1 MTPNENRDMRIAPL
15 TVLLIASTRLLT
27 PSSAQAQ
34 RTADAAFAAS
44 RAGVAPAAPVT
55 AHPGDVL
62 RLRIWRE
69 PDMSGDFPVDPEGIA
84 TLPRLGATRVID
96 IPRDSLQRMLVVEY
110 AKFLRNPSVEVTLL
124 QRVRVVGSVRTPGLY
139 TADATM
145 GLRDILALAGGPNP
159 DGRTDKVRLDR
170 DGTSTWLQL
179 DGTPVNGESRPRSG
193 DQLFVP
199 QRNWFARNT
208 PIVAAIASV
217 SGALLIALSTR

>member
-1 MTPNENRDMRIAPL
+1 MRLPSI
-15 TVLLIASTRLLT
+15 TVSLLAAASLLS
-27 PSSAQAQ
+27 PSRSPAQ
-34 RTADAAFAAS
+34 RTVDAAFASS
-44 RAGVAPAAPVT
+44 RAGVGPAAPVT

-69 PDMSGDFPVDPEGIA
+69 PDMSGDFPVDGQGVV
-84 TLPRLGATRVID
+84 TLPRLGATRVTGIE
-96 IPRDSLQRMLVVEY
+96 RDSLERMLVAEY
-110 AKFLRNPSVEVTLL
+110 ARFLRNPSVEVVLL
-124 QRVRVVGSVRTPGLY
+124 QRIRVVGAVRTPGLY

-170 DGTSTWLQL
+170 DGNSTWLPL
-179 DGTPVNGESRPRSG
+179 NDTPATEELRPHSG

>member
-1 MTPNENRDMRIAPL
+1 MRTLPL
-15 TVLLIASTRLLT
+15 TVLLLVGSSLLT
-27 PSSAQAQ
+27 PSRSPAQ
-34 RTADAAFAAS
+34 RTNDASFAS
-44 RAGVAPAAPVT
+44 GRAGLGPAAQVT

-69 PDMSGDFPVDPEGIA
+69 PDMSGDFPIDGRGIA
-84 TLPRLGATRVID
+84 TLPRLGATPVTG
-96 IPRDSLQRMLVVEY
+96 IPRDSLQRMLVAEY
-110 AKFLRNPSVEVTLL
+110 ARFLRNPSVEVTLL
-124 QRVRVVGSVRTPGLY
+124 QRIRVVGAVRTPGLY

-170 DGTSTWLQL
+170 DGNSTWLPL
-179 DGTPVNGESRPRSG
+179 NDTPSTEEELRPHSG

-217 SGALLIALSTR
+217 TGALLIALSTR

>member
-1 MTPNENRDMRIAPL
+1 MRTFPMIVLFL
-15 TVLLIASTRLLT
+15 TGTSLVT
-27 PSSAQAQ
+27 SSDLQAQ
-34 RTADAAFAAS
+34 RAADAAFATT
-44 RAGVAPAAPVT
+44 RAGVGAVAPVT
-55 AHPGDVL
+55 AHPGDIL

-69 PDMSGDFPVDPEGIA
+69 PDMSGDFPIDAEGVA
-84 TLPRLGATRVID
+84 TLPRLGATRVVD
-96 IPRDSLQRMLVVEY
+96 IPRDSLERMLITEY
-110 AKFLRNPSVEVTLL
+110 ARYLRNPSVEVTLL
-124 QRVRVVGSVRTPGLY
+124 QRVRVVGAVRTPGLY

-170 DGTSTWLQL
+170 DGTSTWLTL
-179 DGTPVNGESRPRSG
+179 TDAPAGDDTHPHSG

-199 QRNWFARNT
+199 QRNWFSRNT

>member
-1 MTPNENRDMRIAPL
+1 MRNAPM

-27 PSSAQAQ
+27 PSCAQAQ
-34 RTADAAFAAS
+34 RATDASFATS
-44 RAGVAPAAPVT
+44 RTGIGPAAPIT

-69 PDMSGDFPVDPEGIA
+69 PDMSGDFPVDAEGVA

-96 IPRDSLQRMLVVEY
+96 IPRDSLQRMLLAEY
-110 AKFLRNPSVEVTLL
+110 ARYLRNPSVEVTLL
-124 QRVRVVGSVRTPGLY
+124 QRVRVTGSVRTPGLY

-170 DGTSTWLQL
+170 DGSSTWLRL
-179 DGTPVNGESRPRSG
+179 DYAPTTGESRPRSG

>member
-1 MTPNENRDMRIAPL
+1 MRTIAT
-15 TVLLIASTRLLT
+15 TVLLIASTCLFT
-27 PSSAQAQ
+27 PSGAQAQ
-34 RTADAAFAAS
+34 RATEAAFAAH
-44 RAGVAPAAPVT
+44 RAGIGPVAPIT

-69 PDMSGDFPVDPEGIA
+69 PDMSGDFPVDAEGVA
-84 TLPRLGATRVID
+84 TLPRLGATRVVD
-96 IPRDSLQRMLVVEY
+96 IPRDSLQRLLVAEY
-110 AKFLRNPSVEVTLL
+110 ARYLRNPSVEVTLL
-124 QRVRVVGSVRTPGLY
+124 QRVRVMGAVRTPGLY

-170 DGTSTWLQL
+170 DGASSWLPL
-179 DGTPVNGESRPRSG
+179 NDAPATEELRPRSG